1 MSLTDM
7 FDDCY
12 DIIDFIFVAL
22 LVTALVAV
30 MLTLYFAGFFLLAWG
45 CEWALTHFVSI
56 NEELYWTG
64 AMLVALLGLVV
75 SVKTKSD

>member
-1 MSLTDM
+1 MKD
-7 FDDCY
+7 FFGDCY
-12 DIIDFIFVAL
+12 GVLDYALVTLILIAAAVAL
-22 LVTALVAV
+22 IA
-30 MLTLYFAGFFLLAWG
+30 LYFAIFFFLAWG

-64 AMLVALLGLVV
+64 AGLVALLGLVV

>member
-1 MSLTDM
+1 MFD

-12 DIIDFIFVAL
+12 TVLDYVMVIAVTILFIA
-22 LVTALVAV
+22 A
-30 MLTLYFAGFFLLAWG
+30 MLTLYFAGFFFLAFV

-56 NEELYWTG
+56 DSTLYWTG
-64 AMLVALLGLVV
+64 AGLVALLGLVV